1 MQDLKETR
9 DQFLV
14 AAADCELLSNL
25 AADTLKRDAFRRLA
39 EQLRRMSVDIEA
51 VIAEREAREAA

>member
-14 AAADCELLSNL
+14 TAADCELISIL
-25 AADTLKRDAFRRLA
+25 ATDTLKRDAFRRLA
-39 EQLRRMSVDIEA
+39 EQLRRMAVDIEA